1 MTGSMVS
8 VGILVSMAVF
18 LLIAAY
24 KAPPGAVESVGR
36 LAGTGRSRD
45 DFRAVLRRLGDKT
58 DPDLILGARVIG
70 AATALAA
77 GITVYFAFP
86 SMAFVFFAAVPLIYA
101 IPRKVLA
108 ARERKRVR
116 EISREFP
123 LMVTLLRIYSRA
135 GDLYQAMRIVRG
147 VMRGELRRQM
157 DLLAAELEIYP
168 LKTALDNLAERSRF
182 PPLTNLVG
190 VVMMGINTGADVDE
204 ILRGFSRR
212 AYDQRV
218 NDIKRRIKARPV
230 LMAAIPAVMMLS
242 LLLLFVFPM
251 YANIIDRLRAF

>member
-1 MTGSMVS
+1 MTGSLVPVS
-8 VGILVSMAVF
+8 ILVSMAVL
-18 LLIAAY
+18 LLIAAW
-24 KAPPGAVESVGR
+24 KAPSGAVRSVGR
-36 LAGTGRSRD
+36 LAGSGRSRD
-45 DFRAVLRRLGDKT
+45 YLGTLLNRLGDKT
-58 DPDLILGARVIG
+58 DPDLILGVRVTG
-70 AATALAA
+70 AATALAV
-77 GITVYFAFP
+77 GFTVYFAFP
-86 SMAFVFFAAVPLIYA
+86 SLAFIFFAAAPLIYV
-101 IPRKVLA
+101 IPQKVLA
-108 ARERKRVR
+108 AREKKRVG

-147 VMRGELRRQM
+147 VMRGELKRQM

-168 LKTALDNLAERSRF
+168 LKVALDNLAERSRF

-190 VVMMGINTGADVDE
+190 VVMMGINTGTDVDE

-212 AYDQRV
+212 AYGQRV
-218 NDIKRRIKARPV
+218 NDIKRRIKAQPV